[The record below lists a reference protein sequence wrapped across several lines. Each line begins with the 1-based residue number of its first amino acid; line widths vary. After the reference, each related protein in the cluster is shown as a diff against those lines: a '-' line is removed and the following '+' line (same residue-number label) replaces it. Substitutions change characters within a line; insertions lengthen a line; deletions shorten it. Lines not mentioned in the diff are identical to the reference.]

1 MVKVREV
8 MINQK
13 FKVTYEG
20 ETCEVAYKYSRLT
33 GKTELCVDGFSFT
46 VKGKPLCIGVARR
59 EPIMVCGVQGILDV
73 GKGGRAKLIVRDG
86 KVE

>member
-1 MVKVREV
+1 MIMAVK
-8 MINQK
+8 QSWT
-13 FKVTYEG
+13 VTVG
-20 ETCEVAYKYSRLT
+20 EESSTVEYKCSPLT
-33 GKTELCVDGFSFT
+33 GRTELIIDGSAFV
-46 VKGKPLCIGVARR
+46 VKGKPFGIGLVRR